1 MPDVQIHRLIYRA
14 LEPRVVFDGAAA
26 ATMDVATEP
35 ATPADAETAASEAET
50 SQAESSALY
59 EALAGR
65 SHEQGDPS
73 FAPDGSVG
81 ADPIGSEFV
90 FIDSSVEDVDTL
102 IAGLNPSANIVM
114 LDSES
119 DGVWQIVNALR
130 NESDVSAIHIL
141 AHGDNGELALG
152 NAVVDVEG
160 LRQSY
165 ADEFAVIGEALT
177 DKADILIYGCN
188 FSGGAAGAEAVE
200 LLGQMTGADIAAS
213 SDLTG
218 SSGQGGDWNLE
229 TQHGAIEAQAIS
241 VEAWGG
247 VLDLPPVANDD
258 TVTATEDSRTIFN
271 PLANDSDAEG
281 DVFLTS
287 FGQPGSGE
295 VTIAMGETGSVEVD
309 SGGTTISLD
318 RNYENPVVFVFTTTE
333 NESSSS
339 PDIARVSNI
348 TGNSFDL
355 AIVEPNSGNP
365 FDTTD
370 GVHGLETVSY
380 IVLEAGVWT
389 LGDGT
394 VVEVGTRDVATDAG
408 SFTNVTFNHT
418 FGSEPVVL
426 SQVQTNNN
434 TVDYNE
440 ARQRNVTGTGYQVT
454 NEPAD
459 FQSSAIGV
467 AERIGYLAVSAG
479 AGTWSGIDF
488 EAGITADN
496 VTHVEQGISFASDL
510 GSSVNFLG
518 QLHSFDG
525 PDNAH
530 ADASNLSGTGVR
542 VSVQEDRTSDSEVN
556 HTSERIGWL
565 ALGGDGLL
573 GAVSGTGLR
582 MASADVQ
589 FIYTTADDVFGSES
603 FSYTV
608 EDTIGQTASATVTVN
623 ATAETDVVADAA
635 TTIANTP
642 VTVNVLD
649 NDNFEGAVTLTAVS
663 APVNGAVSFNASGS
677 VTYTPNPGFQGVETL
692 TYTVTE
698 DTLGLVETGA
708 VSFTV
713 TSNTAPSANADN
725 IAASEDAT
733 TTFNPLANDSDAES
747 DFFLTSFVQPTVGEL
762 QLDIGQVGSI
772 DVNSVGTTINFGR
785 SYTNPVVFAF
795 VTTENE
801 TSSAPDIARVSNV
814 TGTSFDLRIVEPN
827 SGVGSDTTDGAHGVE
842 SVSYIVLEAGI
853 WTLADGTVVEVGKS
867 DVSTG
872 ANSFTN
878 VNFTHTFSGTP
889 VAISSIQTDNN
900 GIEFNSAR
908 QNNVSGT
915 GYQVTNEPADY
926 QSNAITQAESIGYLV
941 IGQGSGSWSGL
952 NFEAG
957 ITADDVTHTDRAV
970 SFSSSLGGAPNLLA
984 QLHTFDGGD
993 NAHLDANSL
1002 TASGVNFSVQEDR
1015 TLDSE
1020 INHTTERA
1028 GWLAI
1033 GGSGVLQATSGS
1045 DYRIASSD
1053 ARFSYS
1059 APDDVNGVQT
1069 FNYTI
1074 EDVHGNTDTGL
1085 ATLNIAPEADTVA
1098 DVATTAEETAVSF
1111 NVLAN
1116 DAFEGSVV
1124 LSNVLP
1130 PANGSVTFD
1139 AAGNVT
1145 YTPNPDFNGVE
1156 TITYVVSEDTLGV
1169 TETGTISVTVT
1180 PVNDPPIANDD
1191 FVVTDAGR
1199 PTPISVLANDTDV
1212 DMDSLVVVAASA
1224 ANGTVSINANGT
1236 ITYQSA
1242 PGFV

>member
-1 MPDVQIHRLIYRA
+1 MPEVQIHRLIYRA
-14 LEPRVVFDGAAA
+14 LEPRVVFDGAGAATIDAA
-26 ATMDVATEP
+26 AEP
-35 ATPADAETAASEAET
+35 ATSADAETAASEAQT
-50 SQAESSALY
+50 SQAESTALY
-59 EALAGR
+59 NALATG
-65 SHEQGDPS
+65 SSDQGDPS
-73 FAPDGSVG
+73 FLPDNSQA
-81 ADPIGSEFV
+81 ADPTGREFV
-90 FIDSSVEDVDTL
+90 FIDSSVEDVNTL
-102 IAGLNPSANIVM
+102 IAGLNPSANVVM
-114 LDSES
+114 LDGES

-130 NESDVSAIHIL
+130 NESGVSAIHIL

-152 NAVVDVEG
+152 NALVDVEG
-160 LRQSY
+160 LRHNY
-165 ADEFAVIGEALT
+165 ADEFAVIGEALA
-177 DKADILIYGCN
+177 DQADILIYGCN

-200 LLGQMTGADIAAS
+200 LLGLMTGADIAAS
-213 SDLTG
+213 NDLTG
-218 SSGQGGDWNLE
+218 SAGQGGDWNLE
-229 TQHGAIEAQAIS
+229 TQRGAIEAQTIS
-241 VEAWGG
+241 VGNWSG
-247 VLDLPPVANDD
+247 VLDLPPVANND
-258 TVTATEDSRTIFN
+258 TVTTTEDGRTVFN

-287 FGQPGSGE
+287 FAQPTSGE
-295 VTIAMGETGSVEVD
+295 VAIAMGEAGSVDVD

-333 NESSSS
+333 NEASSS

-394 VVEVGTRDVATDAG
+394 VVEVGTRDIATDAG
-408 SFTNVTFNHT
+408 SFTNVTFNHA

-434 TVDYNE
+434 AVDYNE
-440 ARQRNVTGTGYQVT
+440 ARQRNVTGSGYQVT

-467 AERIGYLAVSAG
+467 AESIGYLAVSAG

-488 EAGITADN
+488 EAGITSDN
-496 VTHVEQGISFASDL
+496 VTHVSQGISFANDL

-530 ADASNLSGTGVR
+530 ADARNLSGTGVS
-542 VSVQEDRTSDSEVN
+542 VSVQEDRTSDNEVN

-573 GAVSGTGLR
+573 GAVSGTNLR

-603 FSYTV
+603 FLYTV
-608 EDTIGQTASATVTVN
+608 EDTIGQSASATVTIN
-623 ATAETDVVADAA
+623 AAPETDVVADSA

-642 VTVNVLD
+642 VTLNVLD
-649 NDNFEGAVTLTAVS
+649 NDNFEGDVTLTAVS
-663 APVNGAVSFNASGS
+663 TPVNGTVSFNAAGS

-698 DTLGLVETGA
+698 DTLGLVETGS

-713 TSNTAPSANADN
+713 TSDTAPSANADN
-725 IAASEDAT
+725 IAATEDAA

-747 DFFLTSFVQPTVGEL
+747 DFFLTSFVQPAVGEL
-762 QLDIGQVGSI
+762 QLDIGQVGS
-772 DVNSVGTTINFGR
+772 VNVDSSGTTINFGR

-827 SGVGSDTTDGAHGVE
+827 SGVGSDTTDGVHGVE
-842 SVSYIVLEAGI
+842 SVSYIVLETGV
-853 WTLADGTVVEVGKS
+853 WTLADGTIVEVGKS

-872 ANSFTN
+872 ANGFTN
-878 VNFTHTFSGTP
+878 VNFKHTFSGTP

-900 GIEFNSAR
+900 GIAFNSAR
-908 QNNVSGT
+908 QDNVSST

-957 ITADDVTHTDRAV
+957 ITADNVTHTERAV
-970 SFSSSLGGAPNLLA
+970 SFSSSLGGTPNLLA

-993 NAHLDANSL
+993 NAHLDANGL

-1020 INHTTERA
+1020 INHTTEQA

-1033 GGSGVLQATSGS
+1033 GGSGVLQATSGT
-1045 DYRIASSD
+1045 DYRIASAD
-1053 ARFSYS
+1053 ARFSYT

-1085 ATLNIAPEADTVA
+1085 ATLNIAPEVDTVI
-1098 DVATTAEETAVSF
+1098 DRVATAEETAVAF

-1116 DAFEGSVV
+1116 DAFEGAVV
-1124 LSNVLP
+1124 
-1130 PANGSVTFD
+1130 
-1139 AAGNVT
+1139 
-1145 YTPNPDFNGVE
+1145 
-1156 TITYVVSEDTLGV
+1156 
-1169 TETGTISVTVT
+1169 
-1180 PVNDPPIANDD
+1180 
-1191 FVVTDAGR
+1191 
-1199 PTPISVLANDTDV
+1199 
-1212 DMDSLVVVAASA
+1212 
-1224 ANGTVSINANGT
+1224 
-1236 ITYQSA
+1236 
-1242 PGFV
+1242 